1 MATVRVTLR
10 CREEDLPHLSK
21 RVQAS
26 LVKKLA
32 VLRSEPN
39 YGKPLWGPLKPYRS
53 VRLGR
58 YRVVYRYEPET
69 DVVWIVAVGIR
80 RAGDRDDVYARISR
94 LLRSE
99 ETGS

>member
-1 MATVRVTLR
+1 MTTVRVTLR
-10 CREEDLPHLSK
+10 CREEDLPALPK
-21 RVQAS
+21 RVQTS

-58 YRVVYRYEPET
+58 YRIIYRYEPES

-80 RAGDRDDVYARISR
+80 KAGDRDDIYARVSR

-99 ETGS
+99 EADS